1 MTNYFNFIRELLF
14 FFTVKIVKKQK
25 IELILEY
32 KKNDI
37 KMNVKNSLY
46 FK

>member
-37 KMNVKNSLY
+37 KMNVINSLY